1 MEVGVV
7 TTNLEPMV
15 EFYENYLGLALQTE
29 LRFPTGVQRRYA
41 IGKNVLKLV
50 TYDQPPPSGV
60 VPGGGYTQEGFR
72 YISLFVK
79 DIANVAKRLKESPYQ
94 VVEELTEF
102 TAIPGWW
109 WLFVTDPDGNWIE
122 LAGPREDTA

>member
-1 MEVGVV
+1 MSIELLVPTMEVGVV

-72 YISLFVK
+72 YISCSSK
-79 DIANVAKRLKESPYQ
+79 TSPTSQ
-94 VVEELTEF
+94 SGSRSRPTRSSRSSPNSLLSPV
-102 TAIPGWW
+102 G
-109 WLFVTDPDGNWIE
+109 G
-122 LAGPREDTA
+122 GCS